1 MPELKLNIGNKGV
14 FKNQLIQN
22 PKVVVKASRYGYG
35 LFATSIIKRGEII
48 EECVIAEDRISPNS
62 TSMNNYK
69 FRGNEI
75 RPGVF
80 DSVVVLGKASI
91 LNHNDKLQN
100 VDIEQNPN
108 YERLVVIFAIKDIM
122 PGEELFW
129 FYG

>member
-14 FKNQLIQN
+14 FKKELIQN
-22 PKVVVKASRYGYG
+22 PKVVVRASRYGYG
-35 LFATSIIKRGEII
+35 LFAIDFIRRGEII
-48 EECVIAEDRISPNS
+48 EECVIAEDRIPPNS
-62 TSMNNYK
+62 TTLDNYK

-75 RPGVF
+75 SPGQF
-80 DSVVVLGKASI
+80 DAVVVLGKASL

-108 YERLVVIFAIKDIM
+108 YERLIVIFAIKDIS

>member
-14 FKNQLIQN
+14 FKQELIQN
-22 PKVVVKASRYGYG
+22 PKVVVRAGRYGYG
-35 LFATSIIKRGEII
+35 LFATSLIKRGEII
-48 EECVIAEDRISPNS
+48 EESVITEDRIPPKS
-62 TSMNNYK
+62 TTLDNYK

-75 RPGVF
+75 SPGIY
-80 DSVVVLGKASI
+80 DSVVVLGKASL

-108 YERLVVIFAIKDIM
+108 YERIVVIFAVKDIL